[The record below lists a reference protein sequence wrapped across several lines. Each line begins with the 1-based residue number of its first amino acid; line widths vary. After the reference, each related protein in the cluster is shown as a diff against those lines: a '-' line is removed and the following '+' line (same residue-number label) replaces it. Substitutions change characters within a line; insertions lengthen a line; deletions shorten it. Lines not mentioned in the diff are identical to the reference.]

1 MALVYIEDNDPW
13 LAEYEACEKLFRD
26 IMEQLTA
33 RERESETSQAYA
45 SLSANIRLRMK
56 QYNREIYQLKTKVEE
71 ASKSRTMEISG
82 VWEGVSRTIEEAER
96 RTRQIEQL
104 QSKDIQLQKFYESRT
119 KSLLSNRK
127 SLLKSGTSAF
137 ADMGTTSWAIDD
149 DDDKPIDVNMSTQDL
164 QNYQEQVLQEQDKG
178 LEELCKVIARQK
190 EIGQTISNEVV
201 HQNEIIDDL
210 ADHMDMTDQ
219 TLINR
224 TRQVES
230 ISYKDRTCGY
240 WIIIILL
247 FISIVVVAL
256 LEV

>member
-1 MALVYIEDNDPW
+1 MALIYIEDNDPW
-13 LAEYEACEKLFRD
+13 LTEYEACEKLFRD

-71 ASKSRTMEISG
+71 ASKSRTI
-82 VWEGVSRTIEEAER
+82 TIEEAER

-127 SLLKSGTSAF
+127 NLLKSGTSAF

-219 TLINR
+219 TLVNR
-224 TRQVES
+224 TRQVEN

>member
-13 LAEYEACEKLFRD
+13 LTEYEACEKLFRE
-26 IMEQLTA
+26 IMEQLTT

-71 ASKSRTMEISG
+71 ASKSKTI
-82 VWEGVSRTIEEAER
+82 TIEEAER

-137 ADMGTTSWAIDD
+137 ADMGTTSWAID

-210 ADHMDMTDQ
+210 ADHMDITDQ

-224 TRQVES
+224 TRQVEN